1 MNVAMWGKA
10 ISVIPRVS
18 KDEWQRLDVIAKWLI
33 ATRFAV
39 AIMTFISAA
48 ISGLL
53 AYRDGAFDGTLWV
66 MVTIGLLFAHATNNL
81 VNDMTDHV
89 KGVDKDNY
97 FRAQYGPQPLEH
109 GLMSKSEVF
118 RYTFVTGAIALAAGI
133 YLVIVRGE
141 ATLTLFGL
149 GIFFV
154 LFYTWP
160 LKYIGMGEVAVIIVW
175 GPLMVGGG
183 YYVITGTIH
192 TNVILASLPF
202 ALAATTVLFGKHTD
216 KLEADLQKG
225 IKTMPVL
232 LGERNSRYTT
242 MLMFASQYVF
252 VAYLVAVQYFSPL
265 LGLVLVAAPT
275 CLQAIKVFGKQRPSE
290 RPAAFPERIWPLWFS
305 AYAFNHTRRFGM
317 LYLIGMLLDVA
328 ARKLGYFG

>member
-18 KDEWQRLDVIAKWLI
+18 KEEWQQLDVIAKWLI

-53 AYRDGAFDGTLWV
+53 AYRDGAFNGTLWF
-66 MVTIGLLFAHATNNL
+66 MVTTGLLFAHATNNL
-81 VNDMTDHV
+81 VNDMTDHA

-109 GLMSKSEVF
+109 GLMTKAEVW
-118 RYTFVTGAIALAAGI
+118 RYTFVTGAIAMAAGI
-133 YLVIVRGE
+133 YLVFTRGE

-183 YYVITGTIH
+183 YYVITGNIH

-202 ALAATTVLFGKHTD
+202 ATAATTVLFGKHTD
-216 KLEADLQKG
+216 KLEADQAKG

-242 MLMFASQYVF
+242 ILMFAAQYAL
-252 VAYLVAVQYFSPL
+252 VAYLIAVQYFSPL
-265 LGLVLVAAPT
+265 LAIVLVSMPACIKAS
-275 CLQAIKVFGKQRPSE
+275 KVFLQPRPSDKPE
-290 RPAAFPERIWPLWFS
+290 KFPKRIWPLWFS
-305 AYAFNHTRRFGM
+305 AYAFDHTRRFGM
-317 LYLIGMLLDVA
+317 LYVAGLVLDVV
-328 ARKLGYFG
+328 ARKLGLFS

>member
-1 MNVAMWGKA
+1 MNIAMWGKA
-10 ISVIPRVS
+10 VSVIPRVS

-53 AYRDGAFDGTLWV
+53 AYRDGAFNGMLWV
-66 MVTIGLLFAHATNNL
+66 MVTTGLLFAHATNNL
-81 VNDMTDHV
+81 VNDMTDHA

-109 GLMSKSEVF
+109 GLMTKAEVL
-118 RYTFVTGAIALAAGI
+118 RYTFVTGAIALAAGV

-141 ATLTLFGL
+141 ATLTLFAL

-183 YYVITGTIH
+183 YYVITGNIS
-192 TNVILASLPF
+192 TNVLLASLPF
-202 ALAATTVLFGKHTD
+202 AVAATTVLFGKHTD
-216 KLEADLQKG
+216 KLEADEAKG

-232 LGERNSRYTT
+232 LGERNSRITT
-242 MLMFASQYVF
+242 ILMFAAQYALVG
-252 VAYLVAVQYFSPL
+252 YLIAVGYFSPL
-265 LGLVLVAAPT
+265 LALVLVAAPT
-275 CLQAIKVFGKQRPSE
+275 CIAACKVFAAPRPSE
-290 RPAAFPERIWPLWFS
+290 RPEKFPKRIWPLWFS

-317 LYLIGMLLDVA
+317 LYVLGLVLDVA
-328 ARKLGYFG
+328 ARKLGFFG